1 MLNLLVRNKRLPI
14 GLDIGADSVKMLQV
28 QQAGASW
35 SVCAGGM
42 VRLPV
47 EASKEPSQRR
57 KQITAAVKE
66 LLGKGAFRGRR
77 VVTALSSELSI
88 KSVRLPSMPETEL
101 REAVKWEAK
110 ERFGFDVA
118 PDQLSFIDAGE
129 VRNGNEISREVIM
142 LAAPR
147 EVIDDHLA
155 LLLGMGLHPVH
166 IDAAPVALFRSF
178 ERFLRRRADEQVVSV
193 VVDVGCSATRVVV
206 ARGRQIVFIKS
217 VDIGGAKLT
226 EAVARQFNLGYEDA
240 RQFRIKKARE
250 HLRNLSEQQEGQQIG
265 KPEIGKPAQDSLD
278 WSVRDALRAQVESLA
293 GEIALCL
300 RYCSVTFR
308 GLRPGQVILSG
319 GEAYDPFVTATLG
332 EHLRVE
338 CTLGR
343 PFQGIAILNADLGSD
358 RGAHAEWAVCAG
370 LATWDL
376 AAGAN
381 LPEAD
386 HGENR
391 LSA

>member
-1 MLNLLVRNKRLPI
+1 MLNFLVRNKRLPI

-28 QQAGASW
+28 KQAGATW
-35 SVCAGGM
+35 SVCAGGLA
-42 VRLPV
+42 RF
-47 EASKEPSQRR
+47 ASESVKDPAQRR
-57 KQITAAVKE
+57 KQIASAVKE
-66 LLGKGAFRGRR
+66 LLGKGAFRGRK
-77 VVTALSSELSI
+77 VVTALSCGELSI
-88 KSVRLPSMPETEL
+88 KSVRLPSMPDNEL

-110 ERFGFDVA
+110 DRFGFDVA

-129 VRNGNEISREVIM
+129 VRSGSETSREVIM
-142 LAAPR
+142 LAAPK
-147 EVIDDHLA
+147 EVIDDHLG
-155 LLLGMGLHPVH
+155 LLLEMKLHPVH

-178 ERFLRRRADEQVVSV
+178 QRFLRRRTDEQSVSV
-193 VVDVGCSATRVVV
+193 LVDMGSSATRVVV

-217 VDIGGAKLT
+217 IDIGGAKLA
-226 EAVARQFNLGYEDA
+226 EAVAGQFNLSCEDA
-240 RQFRIKKARE
+240 RQLRVKKARE
-250 HLRNLSEQQEGQQIG
+250 HLKNLSEQQEGQD
-265 KPEIGKPAQDSLD
+265 GKPAQDSLD
-278 WSVRDALRAQVESLA
+278 RSVHDAVRAQVESLA

-319 GEAYDPFVTATLG
+319 GEAYDPFITATLR
-332 EHLRVE
+332 EHLGVE

-343 PFQGIAILNADLGSD
+343 PLQGIAIFNADLAGE

-376 AAGAN
+376 ELGAN